1 MKALLYAMLLFLL
14 IIPGCKKE
22 NHILPLLQTAGQFL
36 PTYADSASLLLDSIS
51 DPDGL
56 DDEDFARW
64 CMVSGKVTDETAAGL
79 LPLYQWK
86 RAQEWFMQ
94 HGTAEER
101 AQVALYL
108 GRAYVEDGEYDKAMQ
123 VYADALELA
132 KGHQAYNVAGYIC
145 TYMADLY
152 GFRNITSEC
161 LKKRKEAGE
170 FFKEA
175 GNYKSYAYALKEL
188 ACEWTLIDS
197 FSYAMPLLH
206 KADSISQLI
215 PNKDLAAAIAN
226 AQGISYEMQQKY
238 DSAEIYYLKAIATGS
253 AESYKDSVALSQAYI
268 KDNQLA
274 KAYEI
279 IEAVTKDDKLSYN
292 INEVYYQLYKAE
304 GKYKEA
310 LHYKEI
316 CSDILDSLTML
327 QSETKVLEIE
337 KKYNNAK
344 IREENE
350 LLKIAQQRNI
360 IIIVIIL
367 FLLLLST
374 AGYIIFRQKSRAKIY
389 RQQAE
394 MDKIKIEFLH
404 LSVELEEKK
413 QSLQNALTNKEEY
426 SNKLKQEIEKISL
439 KYDLLYTQLQK
450 QEQSAKAKIDQQQT
464 EVNNMKQ
471 ELSHLSIELDE
482 KKQALQHVL
491 TTKEECS
498 YQLQQEIEIIS
509 HKYSQLQKQCLET
522 SAVGKKLISLSKK
535 SKLEG
540 SQLIS
545 TDKAW
550 RTIMIE
556 VDKIY
561 PRFYSLLK
569 EAFLNLTES
578 ERQYCYLHIFGF
590 DANDEAKLLGINPD
604 SVRMKRTRIN
614 QKQQKQPEEGI
625 SLRNY
630 LIKYLLK

>member
-1 MKALLYAMLLFLL
+1 MKALLYAILLFLL

-22 NHILPLLQTAGQFL
+22 NHILPLLQTAEQFL
-36 PTYADSASLLLDSIS
+36 PTYADSASILLDSIS

-64 CMVSGKVTDETAAGL
+64 CMVSGKVTDETATGL

-94 HGTAEER
+94 RGTAEER

-132 KGHQAYNVAGYIC
+132 KEHQAYNVAGYIC

-206 KADSISQLI
+206 KADSISQLMH
-215 PNKDLAAAIAN
+215 NKDLTAAIAN

-279 IEAVTKDDKLSYN
+279 IEAVTKDNKLSYN
-292 INEVYYQLYKAE
+292 INEVYYQFYKAE

-310 LHYKEI
+310 LYYKEI

-374 AGYIIFRQKSRAKIY
+374 SGYIIFRQKSRAKIY
-389 RQQAE
+389 QQQAE
-394 MDKIKIEFLH
+394 VDKIKIEFLH

-426 SNKLKQEIEKISL
+426 SNKLRQEVEK
-439 KYDLLYTQLQK
+439 
-450 QEQSAKAKIDQQQT
+450 
-464 EVNNMKQ
+464 
-471 ELSHLSIELDE
+471 
-482 KKQALQHVL
+482 
-491 TTKEECS
+491 
-498 YQLQQEIEIIS
+498 IS
-509 HKYSQLQKQCLET
+509 HKYSQLQKQGLET

-535 SKLEG
+535 NKLEG

-550 RTIMIE
+550 RTIMME

>member
-22 NHILPLLQTAGQFL
+22 NHILPLLQTAEQFL
-36 PTYADSASLLLDSIS
+36 PTYADSASILLDSIS

-64 CMVSGKVTDETAAGL
+64 CMVSGKVTDETATGL

-86 RAQEWFMQ
+86 RAQEWFMK

-132 KGHQAYNVAGYIC
+132 KEHQAYNVAGYIC
-145 TYMADLY
+145 AYMADLY

-350 LLKIAQQRNI
+350 LLRVAQQRNI

-367 FLLLLST
+367 FLFLLST

-426 SNKLKQEIEKISL
+426 SNKLKQEIE
-439 KYDLLYTQLQK
+439 
-450 QEQSAKAKIDQQQT
+450 
-464 EVNNMKQ
+464 
-471 ELSHLSIELDE
+471 
-482 KKQALQHVL
+482 
-491 TTKEECS
+491 
-498 YQLQQEIEIIS
+498 IIS
-509 HKYSQLQKQCLET
+509 HKYSQLQKQGLET

>member
-132 KGHQAYNVAGYIC
+132 KGHQVYNVAGYIC

-226 AQGISYEMQQKY
+226 AYGLVYEAQGKY
-238 DSAEIYYLKAIATGS
+238 KDAEKYHLKAIETGS
-253 AESYKDSVALSQAYI
+253 EESYKDSVALLYIYI

-274 KAYEI
+274 KAYKI
-279 IEAVTKDDKLSYN
+279 IEAVTRNEQLSYN
-292 INEVYYQLYKAE
+292 INEAYYLFYKTE
-304 GKYKEA
+304 KKYKEA

-316 CSDILDSLTML
+316 CSDILDSVTVA
-327 QSETKVLEIE
+327 QNETKVLEIE

-350 LLKIAQQRNI
+350 ALKVAQQRNVI
-360 IIIVIIL
+360 IISITL
-367 FLLLLST
+367 SLLLLSI
-374 AGYIIFRQKSRAKIY
+374 AGYIIYRQKVRARLYQKQAEIDKAKI
-389 RQQAE
+389 E
-394 MDKIKIEFLH
+394 HLH

-413 QSLQNALTNKEEY
+413 QALQIAITDREKHTASLKQEIESLSTEYNILQEQKWQTESKINEQQDITEKIKTNLLHLTAELEEKKLALQTVLSERDEKTDR
-426 SNKLKQEIEKISL
+426 LQQEIEKISS
-439 KYDLLYTQLQK
+439 KYHLL
-450 QEQSAKAKIDQQQT
+450 QQQSL
-464 EVNNMKQ
+464 ESSAIGKRLASLVKKNKIEDKQ
-471 ELSHLSIELDE
+471 
-482 KKQALQHVL
+482 
-491 TTKEECS
+491 T
-498 YQLQQEIEIIS
+498 
-509 HKYSQLQKQCLET
+509 
-522 SAVGKKLISLSKK
+522 
-535 SKLEG
+535 
-540 SQLIS
+540 IS

-550 RTIMIE
+550 YPIILE
-556 VDKIY
+556 VDKIF
-561 PRFYSLLK
+561 PRFCSLLNDS
-569 EAFLNLTES
+569 FYPTLTKQEF
-578 ERQYCYLHIFGF
+578 QYCYLHIFGF
-590 DANDEAKLLGINPD
+590 DGNDEAKLLGINPG
-604 SVRMKRTRIN
+604 SVLMKRARIN
-614 QKQQKQPEEGI
+614 QKSLKHFGQEI
-625 SLRNY
+625 SLRDF
-630 LIKYLLK
+630 LIKHLLK